1 MTWLHAAG
9 MFSVPPAKQEGES
22 PKLLTKHSTVV
33 IAGFELTVYYIYT
46 YYTVF
51 ISELFFKHENHSE
64 IIMNNRLFCWGLY
77 CIEG

>member
-33 IAGFELTVYYIYT
+33 IAEFELTVYYIYT

-51 ISELFFKHENHSE
+51 ISE
-64 IIMNNRLFCWGLY
+64 
-77 CIEG
+77 